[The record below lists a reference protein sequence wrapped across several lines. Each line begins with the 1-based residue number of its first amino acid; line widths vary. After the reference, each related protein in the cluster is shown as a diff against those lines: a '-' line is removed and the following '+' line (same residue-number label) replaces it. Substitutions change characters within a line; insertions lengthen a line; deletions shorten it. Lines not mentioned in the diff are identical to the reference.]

1 MPELP
6 EVETVKNEI
15 MPHLLGKK
23 ITRMEALWAKTLCP
37 PETEFNKLVSGL
49 QVTGLSRRG
58 KYIIIS
64 LSGGLFISVHL
75 KMSGG
80 LTAVKAE
87 NGQPPRFTRSVFHLE
102 NGEQVYF
109 TDIRKFG
116 RINLLTSLD
125 TILEKLGP
133 EPLEGDFT
141 PEMLSKRLSGR
152 KGPIKAVLLDQKVL
166 AGVGNMYADE
176 ALFKACL
183 NPLRPADSLSEAEV
197 TKLHS
202 AIQSVLHKAIQNKGA
217 SVSTYH
223 RPDGSKGGAQLEFN
237 VAHRRGEVCPE
248 CGAPIT
254 RQLIRQRACYFCPH
268 CQS

>member
-23 ITRMEALWAKTLCP
+23 IIRMEALWAKTLCP
-37 PETEFNKLVSGL
+37 PEADFDALASGTC
-49 QVTGLSRRG
+49 VTGLSRRG

-64 LSGGLFISVHL
+64 LSSGLFISVHL

-80 LTAVKAE
+80 LTAIRAE
-87 NGQPPRFTRSVFHLE
+87 NGQAPRFTRAIFHLE

-116 RINLLTSLD
+116 RITLLAGLD
-125 TILEKLGP
+125 SVLEKLGP
-133 EPLEGDFT
+133 EPLEEIFT
-141 PEMLSKRLSGR
+141 AGVFWHRLSGR

-183 NPLRPADSLSEAEV
+183 NPLRSAESLSMAEV
-197 TKLHS
+197 ERLHS

-237 VAHRRGEVCPE
+237 VAHRRGESCPV

-254 RQLIRQRACYFCPH
+254 RQLIRQRACYFCPR